1 MSEFYQEVQNI
12 RPRVKFK
19 LKAKMIVLISILII
33 GIFIIFGLFLQAFIS
48 DTLENQIGKR
58 ALGVAK
64 SVANIPELRE
74 AFQMEEPQS
83 IIQEIVAP
91 IEKETE
97 AEFIV
102 VGNTE
107 SIRYSH
113 PNPDNIGKRMVGDDN
128 EQALLNG
135 ESYVSVEEGSLGLSI
150 RGKTPVLSENGE
162 IIGVVSV
169 GYLNEDVQE
178 IIKDQSQSLWITL
191 SLIILLGVSGAI
203 FISHYIKNKL
213 SNMEPEE
220 ISHLIIEKEA
230 ILQSAHEGIIAVNN
244 KGLITMMN
252 ITAQQL
258 LFQQQVVKDN
268 YIGKAIQDIVPGL
281 NIPDIQ
287 GLRRGIYDREIVLGE
302 NVVLVNQTPM
312 YRKETIIGTVLTF
325 REKTELEG
333 IIDELSR
340 VKQYANAQR
349 AQTHEF
355 SNKLYTIL
363 GLLQLNQSQEAIDF
377 IQKESKIRQNWQR
390 FLTGNIT
397 DPLIQAIFEG
407 KFNQANELGINMSIH
422 PDSQLSYR
430 FSEEEKDVL
439 LTALGNLIENAIEAV
454 KVQESD
460 KRNISILFTDIG
472 NAILVEVEDSGP
484 GIATVDIP
492 YIFDQGFSTKNG
504 ANRGIGLALTYQAI
518 KRIGGRIMLEES
530 DMGGA
535 CFVMIIPK
543 KGEAAGA

>member
-1 MSEFYQEVQNI
+1 
-12 RPRVKFK
+12 
-19 LKAKMIVLISILII
+19 MIVLISILIT

-64 SVANIPELRE
+64 SVANIPQLRE

-83 IIQEIVAP
+83 VIQEIVAP

-113 PNPDNIGKRMVGDDN
+113 PNPDNIGKRMVGEDN

-191 SLIILLGVSGAI
+191 SLIILLGVFGAI
-203 FISHYIKNKL
+203 FISHYIKNML

-281 NIPDIQ
+281 NIPDNQ

-312 YRKETIIGTVLTF
+312 YRKETIIGKVLTF

-377 IQKESKIRQNWQR
+377 IQKESKIRQKWQR

-430 FSEEEKDVL
+430 FSEEKKDVL

-454 KVQESD
+454 KGQESD

-472 NAILVEVEDSGP
+472 NDILVEVEDSGP

-492 YIFDQGFSTKNG
+492 HIFDQGFSTKNG
-504 ANRGIGLALTYQAI
+504 VNRGIGLALTYQAI

-543 KGEAAGA
+543 KGEATGA

>member
-19 LKAKMIVLISILII
+19 LKAKMIVLISILIT

-64 SVANIPELRE
+64 SVANIPQLRE

-83 IIQEIVAP
+83 VIQEIVAP

-113 PNPDNIGKRMVGDDN
+113 PNPDNIGKRMVGEDN

-150 RGKTPVLSENGE
+150 RGKTPVLSQNGE

-191 SLIILLGVSGAI
+191 SLIILLGVFGAI
-203 FISHYIKNKL
+203 FISHYIKNML

-230 ILQSAHEGIIAVNN
+230 ILQSAHEGIIAVNK

-281 NIPDIQ
+281 NIPDNQ

-312 YRKETIIGTVLTF
+312 YRKETIIGKVLTF
-325 REKTELEG
+325 REKTEMEG

-377 IQKESKIRQNWQR
+377 IQKESKIRQKWQR

-430 FSEEEKDVL
+430 FSEEKKDVL

-454 KVQESD
+454 KGQESD

-472 NAILVEVEDSGP
+472 NDILVEVEDSGP

-492 YIFDQGFSTKNG
+492 HIFDQGFSTKNG
-504 ANRGIGLALTYQAI
+504 VNRGIGLALTYQAI

-543 KGEAAGA
+543 KGEATGA